1 MKGLPLSYFKD
12 MQDDKKIVFEC
23 YNNLSNNLK
32 LTSNL
37 VKSMKPKKKKC
48 IIIALKVSQQPQI
61 LPSTL

>member
-37 VKSMKPKKKKC
+37 VKSMKPNKKN
-48 IIIALKVSQQPQI
+48 V
-61 LPSTL
+61 